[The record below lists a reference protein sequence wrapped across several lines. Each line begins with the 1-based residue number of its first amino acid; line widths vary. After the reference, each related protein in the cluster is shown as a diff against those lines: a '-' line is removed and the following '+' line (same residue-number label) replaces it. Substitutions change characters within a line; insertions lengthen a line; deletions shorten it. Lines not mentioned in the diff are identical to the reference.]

1 MNFFLLV
8 EGVYSGCIIDG
19 KTTEKGADKKNIT
32 ICKRLV
38 WLSLTMFGEKIE
50 KACITTTYKGGVS

>member
-8 EGVYSGCIIDG
+8 EGSYSGCIING
-19 KTTEKGADKKNIT
+19 NTPEKGADKKSVT

-38 WLSLTMFGEKIE
+38 WLPLLIFGEKIE
-50 KACITTTYKGGVS
+50 KACITTTYRGRVF